1 MRLAEITMNC
11 PKNGDYP
18 CTKDAAKNFLRVIE
32 LYNML
37 NGAVDLGELENT
49 KDRTEPISGLNLIAH

>member
-18 CTKDAAKNFLRVIE
+18 CTKDAKNFLRVNE

-37 NGAVDLGELENT
+37 NEAVNLGELENT